1 MTSTILYVSVDGNDL
16 TAIPGAPTQPYTLL
30 GAINQLNQQSAGS
43 PTITLML
50 ANGIYN
56 LPCNQGVTL
65 ANNVNIIG
73 TGPRNCVLAS
83 VNLTIAAGVTT
94 VTMSSLSLSNCSTGF
109 PTMLNVYGGI
119 LTLNNCEVTAT
130 NGNLVNLNNGVVNLN
145 TCNVTVTGIQN
156 PVINASNGGL
166 IATNTN
172 FIVTLPAPL
181 TTNLSIIGVSPG
193 TGFANLTS
201 ITLVVNLNGGSAT
214 VIPYYNINTVTT
226 ATTVV
231 KGTGTESMILL
242 GVDVLPQSPN
252 PNATALGSTVTPQTP
267 FYAVN
272 LTTKVQNLA
281 AVYSEFNLNNYP
293 LVVVNLQWPGLTTPP
308 GPYSPTS
315 LQSTQLP
322 APLISP
328 PTSTT
333 PVITGPSGQRM
344 MGPSGQPITAPSGST
359 TLNPT
364 GQALTPVQL
373 PQPSR
378 YPPQG
383 QSQYPSQ
390 GPVNQ
395 YPPQGG
401 PSQYPPQ
408 GPVNQYPPQGGP
420 SQYPPQGGP
429 SQYPPQGG
437 PSQYPPQGP
446 PQQPPLIGP
455 YPGLGGLG
463 CGGPGPL
470 PGPGAINLECR
481 PCQGLIP
488 PIETYDPQ
496 WDQVPGSDN
505 LGEDIFV
512 M

>member
-1 MTSTILYVSVDGNDL
+1 MTSTILYVSVEGNDL
-16 TAIPGAPTQPYTLL
+16 TATPGTPTQPYTLP
-30 GAINQLNQQSAGS
+30 GAINQLNQQPAGS

-83 VNLTIAAGVTT
+83 VNLTIATGVTT
-94 VTMSSLSLSNCSTGF
+94 VTMSSLSLNNCSTGF

-130 NGNLVNLNNGVVNLN
+130 NGNLINLNNGVVNFN
-145 TCNVTVTGIQN
+145 TCNVTVTGTQN

-214 VIPYYNINTVTT
+214 VIPYYNINTLTN

-252 PNATALGSTVTPQTP
+252 PNSTGLGSTVTQQTP

-308 GPYSPTS
+308 GPYSPTA
-315 LQSTQLP
+315 LQPTQLP
-322 APLISP
+322 PPIVSP

-333 PVITGPSGQRM
+333 PIITGPTGQQM
-344 MGPSGQPITAPSGST
+344 MGPSGQPITAPSGSA

-364 GQALTPVQL
+364 GQPMAPVQL

-378 YPPQG
+378 YPT
-383 QSQYPSQ
+383 Q

-395 YPPQGG
+395 YPTQG
-401 PSQYPPQ
+401 PANQYPTQGPANQYPTQGSVNQYPTQ
-408 GPVNQYPPQGGP
+408 GPVNQYPT
-420 SQYPPQGGP
+420 
-429 SQYPPQGG
+429 
-437 PSQYPPQGP
+437 QGP
-446 PQQPPLIGP
+446 PVRPPPIGP
-455 YPGLGGLG
+455 ALGLGGVG
-463 CGGPGPL
+463 CGGPIPL
-470 PGPGAINLECR
+470 PGPIPGGINPEFGCR
-481 PCQGLIP
+481 PCQGLVP
-488 PIETYDPQ
+488 PIETYDSN

-505 LGEDIFV
+505 LGEDIFAI
-512 M
+512 